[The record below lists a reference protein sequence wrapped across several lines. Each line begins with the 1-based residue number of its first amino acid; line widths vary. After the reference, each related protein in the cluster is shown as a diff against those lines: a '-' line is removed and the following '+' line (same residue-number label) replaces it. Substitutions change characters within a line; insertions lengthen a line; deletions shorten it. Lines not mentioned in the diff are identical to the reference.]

1 MNSPSDSDQHRTVSK
16 NGREHI
22 QDRNIETL
30 FLKMD
35 ENDKDHAL
43 IKSLLSEIVA
53 DRKWFKWSAGVVMV
67 LVMGGFGFL
76 GWTAVEIASQNA
88 LQAATIERDRDM
100 HDDISKVEQDLRAL
114 RKLVQQ
120 HQINKREHSHGR
132 E

>member
-1 MNSPSDSDQHRTVSK
+1 MNSPSDSDQHRAVSK

-120 HQINKREHSHGR
+120 HQINKREHSHSR